1 MYQIVDVNNNTKM
14 ATYDQYTTNDILN
27 TITNEKL
34 KKEVSQIIL
43 GKHLVFNKKTY
54 TPNNFDDIILDSDLN
69 DDWVPKTEYF
79 NVVSLDSSERQT
91 DKKEKE
97 NSSKN
102 FNTMYKKIKRLQCQI
117 NDTK

>member
-14 ATYDQYTTNDILN
+14 ATYVQYTKDDIFKIKEELSHIMRGK
-27 TITNEKL
+27 TIIVN
-34 KKEVSQIIL
+34 KEE
-43 GKHLVFNKKTY
+43 Y
-54 TPNNFDDIILDSDLN
+54 MPNNIDDIILDSDLN
-69 DDWVPKTEYF
+69 DDWVPKTESF